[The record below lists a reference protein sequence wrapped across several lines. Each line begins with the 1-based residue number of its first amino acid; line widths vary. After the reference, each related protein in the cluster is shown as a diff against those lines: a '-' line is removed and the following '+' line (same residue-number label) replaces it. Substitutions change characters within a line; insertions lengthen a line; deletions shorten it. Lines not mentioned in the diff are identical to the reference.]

1 MNNEKAEND
10 NKKVKFETKHESLKV
25 YKKPKFWKIGS
36 MNPDN
41 LTSNVKG
48 KLDIPT
54 DNKKSAQGDA

>member
-10 NKKVKFETKHESLKV
+10 NKKVKFENKYDSMKV

-48 KLDIPT
+48 KLEIQSDT
-54 DNKKSAQGDA
+54 KKSA